1 MNLYSEGDVQAFEL
15 LYQRHKGPVYRFFTR
30 QFSDAV
36 AEELMQDV
44 WTRIIKARKEYQRQ
58 AKFTTFLYTIV
69 RNRQID
75 YIRRLT
81 IRPVSSETGYGNYSK
96 MDHNNN
102 HNPDANDPVSAI
114 QAPVSD
120 EPDCAIGNHEKQNA
134 LLHCIKELPSTQR
147 EVFLL
152 KEESGLNLD
161 SIAQI
166 VGINTESVKSR
177 LRYALQKLRQ
187 CLGTLLEH

>member
-1 MNLYSEGDVQAFEL
+1 MSLYSEGNVQAFEI
-15 LYQRHKGPVYRFFTR
+15 LYQRHKGPVFRYFKR

-44 WTRIIKARKEYQRQ
+44 WTRIIKARKEYHRQ
-58 AKFTTFLYTIV
+58 AKFTTFLYTII

-81 IRPVSSETGYGNYSK
+81 IRPVNSETDSRSHQRDG
-96 MDHNNN
+96 D
-102 HNPDANDPVSAI
+102 DDPVNTI
-114 QAPVSD
+114 QAPMHD
-120 EPDCAIGNHEKQNA
+120 EPDCAINTTESQQA
-134 LLHCIKELPSTQR
+134 LLHCIKALPPTQR

-152 KEESGLNLD
+152 KEESGLSLENI
-161 SIAQI
+161 SKV

-187 CLGTLLEH
+187 CMGTLLEI